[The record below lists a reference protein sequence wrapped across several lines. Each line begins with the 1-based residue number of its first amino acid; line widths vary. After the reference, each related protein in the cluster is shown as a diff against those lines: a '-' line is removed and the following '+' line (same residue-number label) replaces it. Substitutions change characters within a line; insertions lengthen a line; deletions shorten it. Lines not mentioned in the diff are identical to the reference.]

1 MSSSQL
7 GSIQQPVV
15 SLDLVITEND
25 QKRTETLELSKD
37 ELSYL
42 ITSLD
47 SANRVSLLYSGTSD
61 SHFVHCREVFGS
73 WVYSGTSE

>member
-15 SLDLVITEND
+15 SLDLVVTEND

-47 SANRVSLLYSGTSD
+47 AANRVSWQGWGVVLHG
-61 SHFVHCREVFGS
+61 V
-73 WVYSGTSE
+73 

>member
-15 SLDLVITEND
+15 SLDLVIAEND
-25 QKRTETLELSKD
+25 RRRTETLELSKD

-42 ITSLD
+42 ITSLEA
-47 SANRVSLLYSGTSD
+47 ANRVS
-61 SHFVHCREVFGS
+61 
-73 WVYSGTSE
+73 